1 MCAWITGICAW
12 NCADLFRVHKAK
24 HNNNKKTPQ
33 NNFTSCSTKVKTQ
46 ASYYLT
52 MIFLTD

>member
-24 HNNNKKTPQ
+24 HNNNKKNPQ
-33 NNFTSCSTKVKTQ
+33 NNYTSCSTKVKTQ

-52 MIFLTD
+52 IIFLTD